1 MSDPATVKSS
11 RFLVEIY
18 SKPGCHLCDEAK
30 EVLIKAKKKFDM
42 EIKEINIEE
51 DHELFQKYRY
61 DIPVI
66 WINGRKTYK
75 YRIDPADLHRRL
87 EKEISS
93 GR

>member
-30 EVLIKAKKKFDM
+30 EVLIKAKQEFDM

-66 WINGRKTYK
+66 WINGRKAYK